1 MGSVPKMAVM
11 TTKIGYWVTTALVA
25 AAMGLGGVMD
35 LVRPPELVE
44 GMAHLGYP
52 DYFVLI
58 LGAWK
63 VCAALALLAPKL
75 PLLKEWAYAGVV
87 FDLTGAAASHAFVGD
102 AAGEVVTPLV
112 IGALA
117 VASWWLRPASRRL
130 VPAPRAEPAAQLA
143 TV

>member
-1 MGSVPKMAVM
+1 MDRM

-25 AAMGLGGVMD
+25 AAMGMGGVMD

-44 GMAHLGYP
+44 GMARLGYP

-63 VCAALALLAPKL
+63 VGAAVALLAPKL
-75 PLLKEWAYAGVV
+75 PLLKEWAYAGVI
-87 FDLTGAAASHAFVGD
+87 FDLTGASASHAFVGD
-102 AAGEVVTPLV
+102 PAGDVITPLV
-112 IGALA
+112 IAGLA

-130 VPAPRAEPAAQLA
+130 VPSAAGLPSEGRAPASAPA
-143 TV
+143 